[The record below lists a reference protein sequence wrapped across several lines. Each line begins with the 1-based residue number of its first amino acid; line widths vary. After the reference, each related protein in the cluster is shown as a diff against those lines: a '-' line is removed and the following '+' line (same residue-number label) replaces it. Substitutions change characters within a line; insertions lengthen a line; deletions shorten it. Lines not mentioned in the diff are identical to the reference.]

1 MVIKTTLLT
10 ALVTLSLATAP
21 LQAGDFGR
29 GGPAGTQPVLNTVDA
44 LALRPSQD
52 AGDVLGG
59 RGPNPHAR
67 ELRKIA
73 VYESIG
79 NEDGAAMLSDQLHQF
94 GVTRQTIQRV
104 VDHTKL
110 HDSAPI
116 GLPAFGPEVRA
127 DAGLDTS
134 H

>member
-21 LQAGDFGR
+21 LQAGEYGR
-29 GGPAGTQPVLNTVDA
+29 GASAGTQLVVTPVDA

-67 ELRKIA
+67 ELRNIA
-73 VYESIG
+73 IYESIG
-79 NEDGAAMLSDQLHQF
+79 NRDGVAMLSDQLHQF

-104 VDHTKL
+104 VDHTRL
-110 HDSAPI
+110 HDGTPI

-127 DAGLDTS
+127 DAGLDRTQ
-134 H
+134 